1 MRYSIGCDGHKRY
14 SIFVKMDEQGR
25 ASRPERV
32 DHDREI
38 FRHYLETLAPASSIA
53 LETIGHW
60 YWMIDEI
67 ERAGHVP
74 LLVQA
79 RKAKLMMGQIHK
91 TDSLDAKGLATLLH
105 NGTLPTVWIPPA
117 ELRDERELM
126 RLRMSLVR
134 MRTCVKNR
142 IHACLAKYNILLEDV
157 SDIFG
162 TKGLELLR
170 QRLGELPPETQGC
183 VKQQLEFLEHIQTQ
197 IDQAQNR
204 LEEILQ
210 LTPEMELLKTLPGV
224 GKVLAAVISLEIGS
238 VDRFPTA
245 QHLASYA
252 GTVPRVHSSGGKTYL
267 GRVRTDVNTYL
278 KWAFVEAANVIV
290 RNQRFL
296 SPHCHVLRLYQ
307 RIRIHKG
314 HAKAAVACARHL
326 AEASYW
332 MLKKHQPYREPKV
345 KSCFVKPGL
354 SAISA

>member
-1 MRYSIGCDGHKRY
+1 MKYSIGCDGHKRY
-14 SIFVKMDEQGR
+14 SIFVKVDERGR

-32 DHDREI
+32 NHDREV
-38 FRHYLETLAPASSIA
+38 FRNYLGTLPPGSSIA
-53 LETIGHW
+53 LETLGHW

-79 RKAKLMMGQIHK
+79 RKAKLMMGQINK
-91 TDSLDAKGLATLLH
+91 TDSLDAKGLGTLLH
-105 NGTLPTVWIPPA
+105 NGTLPSVWIPPA
-117 ELRDERELM
+117 ELRDQRELM
-126 RLRMSLVR
+126 RLRMSLVGI
-134 MRTCVKNR
+134 RTCVKNR
-142 IHACLAKYNILLEDV
+142 IHACLAKYNILFDDV
-157 SDIFG
+157 SDLFG

-170 QRLGELPPETQGC
+170 ARLTELPPETQRC
-183 VKQQLEFLEHIQTQ
+183 VQQQLEFLEQIQTQ
-197 IDQAQNR
+197 IDCAQNR

-224 GKVLAAVISLEIGS
+224 GKVLAAVIALEIGS
-238 VDRFPTA
+238 VNRFPTA

-267 GRVRTDVNTYL
+267 GRVRKDVNTYL

-296 SPHCHVLRLYQ
+296 PTNCHVLRLYQ

-332 MLKKHQPYREPKV
+332 MLKKNQSYQEPKV
-345 KSCFVKPGL
+345 KSCFVKPEL
-354 SAISA
+354 SAMSA